1 MSYGVFELQGGLFA
15 WFAHKVLTNYTIVW
29 KLDIELK
36 LQCCEQ
42 NFETIG
48 QLQRMLETNE
58 ISWHLN
64 LR

>member
-15 WFAHKVLTNYTIVW
+15 WFAHKVLTSYPIVW

-42 NFETIG
+42 
-48 QLQRMLETNE
+48 
-58 ISWHLN
+58 ISKRLDN
-64 LR
+64 YNGC